1 MPRGAGVLHMA
12 NPADITRRG
21 ESRGVE
27 GLLYTVVQEL
37 NKVTTNLRVLT
48 AKLDA
53 DAGVTDTN
61 YGTLVTDSAASGP
74 AKITLTNG

>member
-1 MPRGAGVLHMA
+1 MA
-12 NPADITRRG
+12 NPND
-21 ESRGVE
+21 
-27 GLLYTVVQEL
+27 LPVVLTQAGPATGATYDVIRNLVTEF
-37 NKVTTNLRVLT
+37 NKMVTNLRVLT

-74 AKITLTNG
+74 AKLAIFGKG

>member
-1 MPRGAGVLHMA
+1 MA
-12 NPADITRRG
+12 NPADIPVRPTAIG
-21 ESRGVE
+21 GAIAEE
-27 GLLYTVVQEL
+27 LYTLRTEF
-37 NKVTTNLRVLT
+37 NKLVTNLRVLT

-74 AKITLTNG
+74 AKVTALF